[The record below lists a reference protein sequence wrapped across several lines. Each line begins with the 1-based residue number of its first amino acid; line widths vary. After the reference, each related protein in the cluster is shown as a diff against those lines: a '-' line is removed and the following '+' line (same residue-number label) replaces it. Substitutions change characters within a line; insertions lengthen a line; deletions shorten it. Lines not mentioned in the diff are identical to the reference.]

1 MRGTFLLTPAE
12 QTRQQSESITIPQEV
27 PLVRIVE
34 VTTMMVVVE
43 AGGLLITSQTG
54 CFYMDYFS

>member
-1 MRGTFLLTPAE
+1 MLGTFLLTPAE

-43 AGGLLITSQTG
+43 AGGLLITSQT
-54 CFYMDYFS
+54 